1 LKKST
6 NKKSKT
12 ASSNSPAKT
21 RGGDAFSLELVK
33 SFTEFMRSNDLVEL
47 DMRSGDSQIR
57 LRRGEVAASYA
68 VPVAQAPASAAT
80 SSAAPIAAP
89 AAVEAPSRK
98 YHVVTSPFVGTFY
111 RAAGPNQDSFVDEGQ
126 TVAVGDTLCI
136 VEAMKLMNEIE
147 SDAKGRIVKIL
158 VGNGT
163 PVEFGEPLFEI
174 DPL

>member
-1 LKKST
+1 M
-6 NKKSKT
+6 
-12 ASSNSPAKT
+12 
-21 RGGDAFSLELVK
+21 RGSEVFSLELVK

-57 LRRGEVAASYA
+57 LRRGEVATSGASYA
-68 VPVAQAPASAAT
+68 AVAAHVPVASAPAP
-80 SSAAPIAAP
+80 SAAPAP
-89 AAVEAPSRK
+89 AAAEVPSRK

-111 RAAGPNQDSFVDEGQ
+111 RAAGPNQDAFVDEGQ

-147 SDAKGRIVKIL
+147 SDAKGRIIKIL